1 MRGRKPKINWQKSK
15 GQYTTTIDGQ
25 FYRLGEDFEE
35 ADKLLRF
42 LLRKHDLD
50 EPSDGNPTFGEVVDS
65 WLLFVEENH
74 DKERFRLCFDRLQ
87 EFVQFI
93 GCSLRVNDLRPSHVD
108 RWLEKK
114 AAVKSEGTRTNYKA
128 IILAAL
134 NWAADKRRGDLIRP
148 IRCVA
153 SSLSRKATAEGKA
166 PSGRKVSSTWC

>member
-1 MRGRKPKINWQKSK
+1 M
-15 GQYTTTIDGQ
+15 
-25 FYRLGEDFEE
+25 
-35 ADKLLRF
+35 
-42 LLRKHDLD
+42 
-50 EPSDGNPTFGEVVDS
+50 
-65 WLLFVEENH
+65 
-74 DKERFRLCFDRLQ
+74 
-87 EFVQFI
+87 
-93 GCSLRVNDLRPSHVD
+93 NDLRPSHVD